1 MAERE
6 RPDPLLHSLLLFWE
20 QIEAALVAV
29 QPRRIVEIGSESGG
43 MTVALADWAQRHA
56 ATLVSIDPDHAP
68 AVHTLAATNSSLELV
83 GEASPW
89 ALAGVGPADLWVI
102 DGDHNHWTVSRE
114 LGHVFGSGAGPGAA
128 ESSTWPLAILHDV
141 GWPWARRDL
150 YYGPER
156 IPLDGRHAHSFSAG
170 VTVGDPGV
178 IDGGFRGEGAFACAL
193 SEGGPANGVLTAV
206 DDLMAQRPDLHLITL
221 PCIFGVG
228 FLFSVDAPWAGRLS
242 AALAPLD
249 GLELLATL
257 EANRLNLYL
266 RLIESQD
273 DRARERAALEAERRE
288 VAAREALSAQVI
300 AELETRVA
308 HLVEANRALAANL
321 ARVPVPAPASLPL
334 A

>member
-1 MAERE
+1 
-6 RPDPLLHSLLLFWE
+6 
-20 QIEAALVAV
+20 
-29 QPRRIVEIGSESGG
+29 
-43 MTVALADWAQRHA
+43 
-56 ATLVSIDPDHAP
+56 
-68 AVHTLAATNSSLELV
+68 
-83 GEASPW
+83 
-89 ALAGVGPADLWVI
+89 
-102 DGDHNHWTVSRE
+102 
-114 LGHVFGSGAGPGAA
+114 
-128 ESSTWPLAILHDV
+128 
-141 GWPWARRDL
+141 
-150 YYGPER
+150 
-156 IPLDGRHAHSFSAG
+156 
-170 VTVGDPGV
+170 
-178 IDGGFRGEGAFACAL
+178 
-193 SEGGPANGVLTAV
+193 VLTAV